1 MTGPIRPPNAPAG
14 PRGFVGATG
23 PQGPTGASGGVPAK
37 EVYYP
42 SREGKSVSLVAVGED
57 FVELRAL
64 AYTSVGGGTVS
75 LSASIIMCLVR
86 DGRQKYLNTW
96 GIRGVLEKDAEALAS
111 SAAAFLLS
119 AEVVLGQEELNAMFV
134 VARREA
140 LKMAAVVAS
149 ELFISH
155 LSREE
160 LAEAWDAANV
170 LRVMQE

>member
-1 MTGPIRPPNAPAG
+1 M
-14 PRGFVGATG
+14 
-23 PQGPTGASGGVPAK
+23 GPTGAFGPPKK
-37 EVYYP
+37 EVFYP
-42 SREGKSVSLVAVGED
+42 GREGRTVSQVVLWED
-57 FVELRAL
+57 VVELRAL
-64 AYTSVGGGTVS
+64 AWTSIAQPVI
-75 LSASIIMCLVR
+75 LSASVIMYLVR
-86 DGRQKYLNTW
+86 DGQERNLNRW
-96 GIRGVLEKDAEALAS
+96 DVRAIFEKEPEVMAA

-119 AEVVLGQEELNAMFV
+119 AEVVLGREELNAMFV

-170 LRVMQE
+170 LRVMQG